1 MINER
6 EKCYT
11 LDLNSKKYV
20 QSEGG
25 ECVTRTY
32 DHSNGEAFSTL
43 ILNEGI
49 ALNIIDTC
57 PRWNSFGMS
66 QEVCLYGKKR

>member
-11 LDLNSKKYV
+11 LGLNSKKYV

-49 ALNIIDTC
+49 Y
-57 PRWNSFGMS
+57 RYMS
-66 QEVCLYGKKR
+66 EVELFRHVPGGVFVW

>member
-1 MINER
+1 MISER
-6 EKCYT
+6 EKMLHFGSQQQEVC
-11 LDLNSKKYV
+11 SKR
-20 QSEGG
+20 GG
-25 ECVTRTY
+25 RVTRTY
-32 DHSNGEAFSTL
+32 DHSNVEAFSTL